1 MKYKN
6 KTTQQ
11 KNALLRRIIKYYFN
25 NPQGN
30 IGMKEMVKKFKIS
43 ETVIRKALSAEL
55 DRRFKNAQ
63 EVRNK

>member
-11 KNALLRRIIKYYFN
+11 KNALLKRIIKYYFN

-43 ETVIRKALSAEL
+43 ETVIRKALLA
-55 DRRFKNAQ
+55 
-63 EVRNK
+63 NK